1 MWQPNPGTSN
11 EKSTNEKQAESR
23 EQPPVMT
30 QGRQQVTLAPLSAAQ
45 LTALMPAAVSIT
57 KVSFLK

>member
-1 MWQPNPGTSN
+1 MQ
-11 EKSTNEKQAESR
+11 KQAESS

-30 QGRQQVTLAPLSAAQ
+30 QDLQQVTPGPLPAAQ
-45 LTALMPAAVSIT
+45 LTTLMPTAVAIK

>member
-1 MWQPNPGTSN
+1 MQ
-11 EKSTNEKQAESR
+11 KQAKSN

-30 QGRQQVTLAPLSAAQ
+30 QELQQVTLAPLSAAQ
-45 LTALMPAAVSIT
+45 LTALMPAAVRIT